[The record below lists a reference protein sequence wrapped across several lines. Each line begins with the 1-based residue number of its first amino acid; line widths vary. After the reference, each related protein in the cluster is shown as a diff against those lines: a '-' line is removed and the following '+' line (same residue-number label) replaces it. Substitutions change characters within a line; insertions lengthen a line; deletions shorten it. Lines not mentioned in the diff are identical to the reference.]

1 MSEVRILLP
10 PPTTHL
16 ARWLWR
22 VTKGTQVPD
31 MGGIAQLVEQ
41 RHKRKMCLDTYAG
54 VVQRQRHEPQKLVSV
69 GSNPTP
75 STRVGVPQ
83 SEKLTSHQGTNCGVI
98 NRGP

>member
-1 MSEVRILLP
+1 
-10 PPTTHL
+10 
-16 ARWLWR
+16 
-22 VTKGTQVPD
+22 
-31 MGGIAQLVEQ
+31 MGQREQ
-41 RHKRKMCLDTYAG
+41 NGFMKQTDVANMLYAE

-83 SEKLTSHQGTNCGVI
+83 SEKSTSHQGANCGVI